1 MSISKKNIKVGK
13 IVSWIIVAIVVFMS
27 LATIGLCVLNYK
39 YHFKTFDVNY
49 IPNQETTTAEN
60 VADEL

>member
-13 IVSWIIVAIVVFMS
+13 IISWIIVAIVIFM
-27 LATIGLCVLNYK
+27 LFTTIGLCVLNYK

-49 IPNQETTTAEN
+49 IPTHETATAEN

>member
-27 LATIGLCVLNYK
+27 LANIGLCVLNYK

-49 IPNQETTTAEN
+49 IPTHETTTAEN

>member
-13 IVSWIIVAIVVFMS
+13 IISWIIVAIVIFM
-27 LATIGLCVLNYK
+27 LFTTIGLCVLNYK

-49 IPNQETTTAEN
+49 IPTHEATTAEN

>member
-13 IVSWIIVAIVVFMS
+13 IVSWIIVTIIIFM
-27 LATIGLCVLNYK
+27 LFTTIGLCVLNYK

-49 IPNQETTTAEN
+49 IPTHEITTAEP
-60 VADEL
+60 VVDEL